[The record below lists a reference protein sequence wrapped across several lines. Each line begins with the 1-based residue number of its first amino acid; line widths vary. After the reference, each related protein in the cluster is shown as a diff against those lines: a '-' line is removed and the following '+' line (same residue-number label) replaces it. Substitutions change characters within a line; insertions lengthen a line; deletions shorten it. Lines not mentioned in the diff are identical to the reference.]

1 MAQVGHF
8 WVARV
13 GWSVRP
19 SRTLAMAWSFLE
31 GVPEEDRRRLLAAT
45 RRRRFARREV
55 LFHEG
60 DPGDTVHL
68 LDRGRVAVRI
78 TTPLGDVATLRV
90 RGPGEVIGE
99 LALLDASSR
108 RAATVVAV
116 ERVETLT
123 LHRDQFV
130 ELRRRYPSVDAFLV
144 NVLAE
149 EVRRLSGLLVEALH
163 VPVDTRVLRRLV
175 ALADAYRDPEG
186 EGPTEVPLTQE
197 DLASL
202 AGTSRATVNRV
213 VGEAEQAGLVE
224 RRRGRII
231 VHRPEELALRSR

>member
-1 MAQVGHF
+1 
-8 WVARV
+8 
-13 GWSVRP
+13 
-19 SRTLAMAWSFLE
+19 MAWSFLQ

-45 RRRRFARREV
+45 QRRRFARREV

-78 TTPLGDVATLRV
+78 TTPSGDVATLRV

-99 LALLDASSR
+99 LALLGDESSR
-108 RAATVVAV
+108 RTATVVAL
-116 ERVETLT
+116 ERCETLA
-123 LHRDQFV
+123 LHRDQFA
-130 ELRRRYPSVDAFLV
+130 ELRARHPSVDAFLV

-149 EVRRLSGLLVEALH
+149 EVGRLSGLLVEALH

-175 ALADAYRDPEG
+175 ALAEAYRDPERD
-186 EGPTEVPLTQE
+186 GPTEVPLTQE

-213 VGEAEQAGLVE
+213 VGEAEKAGLVE
-224 RRRGRII
+224 LRRGRVI
-231 VHRPEELALRSR
+231 VVDDEGLARRAR

>member
-1 MAQVGHF
+1 
-8 WVARV
+8 
-13 GWSVRP
+13 
-19 SRTLAMAWSFLE
+19 MAWSFLE
-31 GVPEEDRRRLLAAT
+31 EVPEADRRRLLAAT

-78 TTPLGDVATLRV
+78 TTPQGDVATLRV

-99 LALLDASSR
+99 LALLDPSAR
-108 RAATVVAV
+108 RTATVVAL
-116 ERVETLT
+116 ERTETLT
-123 LHRDQFV
+123 LHHDQFV
-130 ELRRRYPSVDAFLV
+130 ELRHRYPSVDAFLV
-144 NVLAE
+144 GVLAE

-163 VPVDTRVLRRLV
+163 VPADTRVLRRLS
-175 ALADAYRDPEG
+175 ALADAYRDPEAD
-186 EGPTEVPLTQE
+186 GPPEVPLTQE

-213 VGEAEQAGLVE
+213 VGEAEAAGLVE
-224 RRRGRII
+224 VRRGRVI
-231 VHRPEELALRSR
+231 VLDPKGLADRAG

>member
-1 MAQVGHF
+1 MR
-8 WVARV
+8 W
-13 GWSVRP
+13 
-19 SRTLAMAWSFLE
+19 TFLE

-45 RRRRFARREV
+45 HRRRFARREV

-90 RGPGEVIGE
+90 RGPGSVIGE
-99 LALLDASSR
+99 LALLGAAGSALPR
-108 RAATVVAV
+108 RTATVVAL
-116 ERVETLT
+116 ERTETLS
-123 LHRDQFV
+123 LHRDQFMA
-130 ELRRRYPSVDAFLV
+130 LREAHPPVDAFLV

-149 EVRRLSGLLVEALH
+149 EVSRLSGLLVEALY
-163 VPVDTRVLRRLV
+163 VPVDVRVLRRLV
-175 ALADAYRDPEG
+175 ALASDYAEG
-186 EGPTEVPLTQE
+186 GSAVGAEVPLTQE

-213 VGEAEQAGLVE
+213 LGEAEKAGLVSL
-224 RRRGRII
+224 RRGRVI
-231 VHRPEELALRSR
+231 VLDPDGLASRAR

>member
-1 MAQVGHF
+1 
-8 WVARV
+8 
-13 GWSVRP
+13 
-19 SRTLAMAWSFLE
+19 MAWSFLE

-45 RRRRFARREV
+45 QRRRFARREV

-78 TTPLGDVATLRV
+78 TTPLGDVASLRV
-90 RGPGEVIGE
+90 RGPGSVIGE
-99 LALLDASSR
+99 LSLLGPGSR
-108 RAATVVAV
+108 SATVVDLD
-116 ERVETLT
+116 RVETLA

-163 VPVDTRVLRRLV
+163 VPVDTRVLRRLAGLV
-175 ALADAYRDPEG
+175 DAYRDPEAPAG
-186 EGPTEVPLTQE
+186 GPVDVPLTQE

-213 VGEAEQAGLVE
+213 VGEAERAGLVE
-224 RRRGRII
+224 RRRGRI
-231 VHRPEELALRSR
+231 VVLDPDALAHRGR

>member
-1 MAQVGHF
+1 
-8 WVARV
+8 
-13 GWSVRP
+13 
-19 SRTLAMAWSFLE
+19 MAWSFLE
-31 GVPEEDRRRLLAAT
+31 GVPEEDRRRLLSAT
-45 RRRRFARREV
+45 MRRRFARREV

-78 TTPLGDVATLRV
+78 TTPTGDVATLRV

-99 LALLDASSR
+99 LALLDRTSR
-108 RAATVVAV
+108 RTATVVAL
-116 ERVETLT
+116 ERTETLA

-130 ELRRRYPSVDAFLV
+130 ELRQRHPSVDAFLV

-149 EVRRLSGLLVEALH
+149 EVSRLSGLLVEALH
-163 VPVDTRVLRRLV
+163 VPVDTRVIRRLV
-175 ALADAYRDPEG
+175 ALAAAYRDAG
-186 EGPTEVPLTQE
+186 GDGSIEVPLTQE

-213 VGEAEQAGLVE
+213 VGEAEKAGLLE
-224 RRRGRII
+224 LRRGRII
-231 VHRPEELALRSR
+231 VRDPDGLAHRGR

>member
-1 MAQVGHF
+1 
-8 WVARV
+8 
-13 GWSVRP
+13 
-19 SRTLAMAWSFLE
+19 
-31 GVPEEDRRRLLAAT
+31 
-45 RRRRFARREV
+45 V

-99 LALLDASSR
+99 LALLGDGSSR
-108 RAATVVAV
+108 RTATVVAL
-116 ERVETLT
+116 ERCETLA
-123 LHRDQFV
+123 LHRDQFA
-130 ELRRRYPSVDAFLV
+130 ELRARHPSVDAFLV

-149 EVRRLSGLLVEALH
+149 EVGRLSGLLVEALH

-175 ALADAYRDPEG
+175 ALAEAYRDPEEPG
-186 EGPTEVPLTQE
+186 DGPIEVPLTQE

-213 VGEAEQAGLVE
+213 VGEAEKAGLVE
-224 RRRGRII
+224 LRRGRVI
-231 VHRPEELALRSR
+231 VVDREGLVRRAR

>member
-1 MAQVGHF
+1 
-8 WVARV
+8 
-13 GWSVRP
+13 
-19 SRTLAMAWSFLE
+19 
-31 GVPEEDRRRLLAAT
+31 LLAAT

-68 LDRGRVAVRI
+68 LDRGRVAVKI

-90 RGPGEVIGE
+90 RGPGAVIGE
-99 LALLDASSR
+99 LALLGGAGTAMPR
-108 RAATVVAV
+108 RMATVVAL
-116 ERVETLT
+116 EKVETLS
-123 LHRDQFV
+123 LHRDQFM
-130 ELRRRYPSVDAFLV
+130 ELRTAHPSVDDFLV

-149 EVRRLSGLLVEALH
+149 EVSRLSGLLVEALY

-175 ALADAYRDPEG
+175 ALAADYAETDDLVG
-186 EGPTEVPLTQE
+186 VEVPLTQE

-213 VGEAEQAGLVE
+213 VGEAEKAGLVE
-224 RRRGRII
+224 VRRGRVI
-231 VHRPEELALRSR
+231 VLDPVGLAARAH

>member
-1 MAQVGHF
+1 
-8 WVARV
+8 
-13 GWSVRP
+13 
-19 SRTLAMAWSFLE
+19 MAWSFLQ

-45 RRRRFARREV
+45 QRRRFARREV

-99 LALLDASSR
+99 LALLGDGSFR
-108 RAATVVAV
+108 RTATVVAL
-116 ERVETLT
+116 ERCETLA
-123 LHRDQFV
+123 LHRDQFA
-130 ELRRRYPSVDAFLV
+130 ELRARHPSVDAFLV

-149 EVRRLSGLLVEALH
+149 EVGRLSGLLVEALH
-163 VPVDTRVLRRLV
+163 VPVDTRVVRRLV
-175 ALADAYRDPEG
+175 ALTAAYRDPSSDG
-186 EGPTEVPLTQE
+186 RTEVPLTQE

-213 VGEAEQAGLVE
+213 VGEAEKAGLVE
-224 RRRGRII
+224 LRRGRII
-231 VHRPEELALRSR
+231 VLDEEGLGRLAR

>member
-1 MAQVGHF
+1 
-8 WVARV
+8 
-13 GWSVRP
+13 
-19 SRTLAMAWSFLE
+19 MAWSFLQ

-78 TTPLGDVATLRV
+78 TTPSGDVATLRV

-99 LALLDASSR
+99 LALLDEGSR
-108 RAATVVAV
+108 RLATVVAL
-116 ERVETLT
+116 ERTETLA
-123 LHRDQFV
+123 LHRDQFA
-130 ELRRRYPSVDAFLV
+130 ELRRKHPSVDAFLV

-163 VPVDTRVLRRLV
+163 VPVDTRVVRRLV
-175 ALADAYRDPEG
+175 ALSEAYADPGA
-186 EGPTEVPLTQE
+186 EGPVEVPLTQE

-202 AGTSRATVNRV
+202 AGTSRATANRV
-213 VGEAEQAGLVE
+213 VGEAERDGIVE
-224 RRRGRII
+224 LRRGRVII
-231 VHRPEELALRSR
+231 LDPAALERRSR

>member
-1 MAQVGHF
+1 
-8 WVARV
+8 
-13 GWSVRP
+13 
-19 SRTLAMAWSFLE
+19 MAWSFLE

-99 LALLDASSR
+99 LALLDASAR
-108 RAATVVAV
+108 RAATVVAL

-123 LHRDQFV
+123 LHRDQFFD
-130 ELRRRYPSVDAFLV
+130 LRRRHPSVDAFLV

-175 ALADAYRDPEG
+175 ALADASRDPEG
-186 EGPTEVPLTQE
+186 DGPTEVPLTQE

-213 VGEAEQAGLVE
+213 VGEAEHAGLVE

-231 VHRPEELALRSR
+231 VLRPDDLRRRSG

>member
-1 MAQVGHF
+1 
-8 WVARV
+8 
-13 GWSVRP
+13 
-19 SRTLAMAWSFLE
+19 MAWSFLE

-55 LFHEG
+55 LFHDG

-78 TTPLGDVATLRV
+78 TTPSGDVATLRV

-99 LALLDASSR
+99 LSLLGPGLRS
-108 RAATVVAV
+108 ATVVAL
-116 ERVETLT
+116 ERVETLA

-163 VPVDTRVLRRLV
+163 VPVDTRVLRRLAGLV
-175 ALADAYRDPEG
+175 DAYRDPEAPAG
-186 EGPTEVPLTQE
+186 GPVEVPLTQE

-213 VGEAEQAGLVE
+213 VGEAEHAGFVE
-224 RRRGRII
+224 RRRGRI
-231 VHRPEELALRSR
+231 VVLDPDGLARSAR

>member
-1 MAQVGHF
+1 MR
-8 WVARV
+8 W
-13 GWSVRP
+13 
-19 SRTLAMAWSFLE
+19 TFLE

-45 RRRRFARREV
+45 HRRRFARREV

-78 TTPLGDVATLRV
+78 TTPVGDVATVRV
-90 RGPGEVIGE
+90 RGPGAVIGE
-99 LALLDASSR
+99 LALLGRPASAVPR
-108 RAATVVAV
+108 RMATVVAL
-116 ERVETLT
+116 EKAETLS
-123 LHRDQFV
+123 LHRDQFM
-130 ELRRRYPSVDAFLV
+130 ELREAHPSVDDFLV

-149 EVRRLSGLLVEALH
+149 EVSRLSGLLVEALY

-175 ALADAYRDPEG
+175 ALASDYAEG
-186 EGPTEVPLTQE
+186 DSAVGAEVPLTQE

-213 VGEAEQAGLVE
+213 VGEAEKAGLVE

-231 VHRPEELALRSR
+231 VLDPDGLAARAR

>member
-1 MAQVGHF
+1 
-8 WVARV
+8 
-13 GWSVRP
+13 
-19 SRTLAMAWSFLE
+19 MAWSFLE
-31 GVPEEDRRRLLAAT
+31 GVPEDDRRRLLAAT
-45 RRRRFARREV
+45 QRRRFARREV
-55 LFHEG
+55 LFHEA

-78 TTPLGDVATLRV
+78 TTPVGDVATLRV

-99 LALLDASSR
+99 LALLADGPR
-108 RAATVVAV
+108 RAATVVAL
-116 ERVETLT
+116 ERVETLA

-130 ELRRRYPSVDAFLV
+130 ELRRRHPSVDAFLV

-163 VPVDTRVLRRLV
+163 VPVDIRVVRRLV
-175 ALADAYRDPEG
+175 ALVDDYRDPDNEG
-186 EGPTEVPLTQE
+186 EPTEVPLTQE

-213 VGEAEQAGLVE
+213 VGEAERAGLVQ
-224 RRRGRII
+224 RRRGRI
-231 VHRPEELALRSR
+231 VVTDPAGLARLGR

>member
-1 MAQVGHF
+1 M
-8 WVARV
+8 R
-13 GWSVRP
+13 
-19 SRTLAMAWSFLE
+19 WSFLE
-31 GVPEEDRRRLLAAT
+31 GVPEDDRRRLLAAT
-45 RRRRFARREV
+45 HRRRFARREV

-99 LALLDASSR
+99 LALLGAVSR
-108 RAATVVAV
+108 RTATVVAL
-116 ERVETLT
+116 ERTETLS
-123 LHRDQFV
+123 LHRDQFA
-130 ELRRRYPSVDAFLV
+130 ELRGRHPSVDDFLV

-149 EVRRLSGLLVEALH
+149 EVTRLSGLLVEALYI
-163 VPVDTRVLRRLV
+163 PVDVRVVRRLV
-175 ALADAYRDPEG
+175 ALMADYAEG
-186 EGPTEVPLTQE
+186 GPAVGVEIPLTQE

-213 VGEAEQAGLVE
+213 VGEAEKAGLVE
-224 RRRGRII
+224 LRRGRII
-231 VHRPEELALRSR
+231 VRDPDGLAARGR

>member
-1 MAQVGHF
+1 
-8 WVARV
+8 
-13 GWSVRP
+13 
-19 SRTLAMAWSFLE
+19 MAWSFLE
-31 GVPEEDRRRLLAAT
+31 GVPEEDRRRALAAT
-45 RRRRFARREV
+45 TRRRFARREV

-99 LALLDASSR
+99 LALLDPASR
-108 RAATVVAV
+108 RAATVVAL
-116 ERVETLT
+116 ERTETLA
-123 LHRDQFV
+123 LRSDQFV
-130 ELRRRYPSVDAFLV
+130 ELRRRHPSVDAFLV

-149 EVRRLSGLLVEALH
+149 EVRRLSGLLVEALY
-163 VPVDTRVLRRLV
+163 VPVDTRVVRRLV
-175 ALADAYRDPEG
+175 ALEEAYRDPEAG
-186 EGPTEVPLTQE
+186 GPTEVPLTQE

-213 VGEAEQAGLVE
+213 LGEAERNGIIEV
-224 RRRGRII
+224 RRGRVI
-231 VHRPEELALRSR
+231 VLDRSALERRSH

>member
-1 MAQVGHF
+1 MA
-8 WVARV
+8 
-13 GWSVRP
+13 
-19 SRTLAMAWSFLE
+19 AWSFLE

-55 LFHEG
+55 LFHDG

-78 TTPLGDVATLRV
+78 TTPAGDVATLRV

-99 LALLDASSR
+99 LALLDEQFR
-108 RAATVVAV
+108 RAATVVAL
-116 ERVETLT
+116 ERVETLA
-123 LHRDQFV
+123 LHRDQFL
-130 ELRRRYPSVDAFLV
+130 ELRRRHPSVDAFLV

-149 EVRRLSGLLVEALH
+149 EVRRLSLLLVEALH

-175 ALADAYRDPEG
+175 ALAEAYRDRDAD
-186 EGPTEVPLTQE
+186 GPTEVPLTQE

-213 VGEAEQAGLVE
+213 VGEAERAGLVE
-224 RRRGRII
+224 RRRGRI
-231 VHRPEELALRSR
+231 VVVQPEELARRSR

>member
-1 MAQVGHF
+1 
-8 WVARV
+8 
-13 GWSVRP
+13 
-19 SRTLAMAWSFLE
+19 MAWSFLE

-55 LFHEG
+55 LFHDG

-99 LALLDASSR
+99 LALLQDGSR
-108 RAATVVAV
+108 RTATVVAL
-116 ERVETLT
+116 ERVETLA
-123 LHRDQFV
+123 LHRDEFAD
-130 ELRRRYPSVDAFLV
+130 LRRRHPSVDAFLV

-163 VPVDTRVLRRLV
+163 VPVDTRVLRRL
-175 ALADAYRDPEG
+175 ADLADAYRDPEAT
-186 EGPTEVPLTQE
+186 GPTEVPLTQE

-213 VGEAEQAGLVE
+213 VGEAERVGLVE
-224 RRRGRII
+224 LRRGRVI
-231 VHRPEELALRSR
+231 VLDAAGLRSRAR